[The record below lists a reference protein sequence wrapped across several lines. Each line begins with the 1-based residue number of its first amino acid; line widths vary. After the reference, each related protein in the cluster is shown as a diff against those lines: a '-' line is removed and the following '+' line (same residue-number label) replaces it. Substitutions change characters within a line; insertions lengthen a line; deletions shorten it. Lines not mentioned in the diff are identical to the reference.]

1 MTHGNVARSA
11 PEDADSP
18 VLISGGNRQMLIRP
32 EYLDTIS
39 ADTFVSST
47 WESLS
52 QPVEHTG
59 RGSAW
64 FLKRDTE
71 DWTLRYY
78 QRGGLVAHFNS
89 HAHLYMGQ
97 SLVRSFSEFHLLD
110 RMYHLGLP
118 VPKPVAASY
127 HRIGGLWYRAQ
138 IIMEKIPAATP
149 FLEHLLSDNPAL
161 WTDVGR
167 LIRRFHDCGVYH
179 ADLNCHNILTTTD
192 DLYLIDFDK
201 SRFRNGEYW
210 KQHNLKRLKRSIEKV
225 FNGSDK
231 AELNRRWAKLMGGYG
246 TPTRGSGIPSV
257 LPSLF
262 SSIQA
267 VQLITII
274 GAC

>member
-1 MTHGNVARSA
+1 MTHCNVARTA
-11 PEDADSP
+11 PADADSP
-18 VLISGGNRQMLIRP
+18 VLISGENRETLIRP

-39 ADTFVSST
+39 ADTFRSST

-52 QPVEHTG
+52 QPVENTG

-64 FLKRDTE
+64 FLKRDAQ

-78 QRGGLVAHFNS
+78 QRGGLVAQFNA
-89 HAHLYMGQ
+89 HAHLYLGR
-97 SLVRSFSEFHLLD
+97 SFVRSFAEFHLLE

-149 FLEHLLSDNPAL
+149 FSEHLLSGNATL

-179 ADLNCHNILTTTD
+179 ADLNCHNILITTD
-192 DLYLIDFDK
+192 GLYLIDFDK

-210 KQHNLKRLKRSIEKV
+210 KKYNLKRLKRSIEKL
-225 FNGSDK
+225 FNGADR
-231 AELNRRWAKLMGGYG
+231 AEMNRRWAMLLAGYG
-246 TPTRGSGIPSV
+246 APKTGSGKPTL

-262 SSIQA
+262 SSIQT
-267 VQLITII
+267 VQMITII
-274 GAC
+274 GIC